1 MPSTRD
7 EERDELLIAFL
18 REEPDHKRALQ
29 RSMDAIFLEL
39 TEVKGSMVELRA
51 ELKGDVELVRTELKE
66 EIKGV
71 SARVT
76 ILETREP
83 GKYRVVSPAPEVVP
97 LNVARKVVFDSIR
110 PAEDVK
116 ASLKRGD
123 TGSFKLPEHQL
134 DKLLAERD
142 AAKEAVQALQRQRW
156 VLSKLGV
163 VLVCVACALAVGM
176 TGLVLNMLLFQ
187 ARKTPPALS
196 VPER

>member
-1 MPSTRD
+1 VPSTRD

-39 TEVKGSMVELRA
+39 A